1 MQPHTGILRCLR
13 QAPRSLADLQADVQV
28 SLPTLRKAVQDLAEA
43 HWIRIVGQGE
53 TNGGRPPKI
62 YGLDTTYYA
71 IVGVHLQLPGIHLIT
86 TDLSGTILHERRR
99 FDEPASQP
107 GGALAAIIDYVHEVR
122 AALPGRVVLGIG
134 IASPGFIDPP
144 SGDILMIGRVPG
156 WENFPIC
163 THLRAALDLP
173 IRIANDIDCMALAE
187 LRSGGLSGDQHLV
200 YLGFDEGV
208 KASLFLNGALY
219 RGALGNAG
227 LIAGSLLRIPGAD
240 AVADPD
246 ALLSIHRV
254 NALFDERV
262 ARQEPSER
270 AAYAAIR
277 AIDDPR
283 RRFEMILASADERH
297 PVCLEVI
304 RLMNR
309 VIAAAVANLIL
320 IVQPHVLVLGGA
332 LSAMPPALLADLNN
346 QIRTCLPAMI
356 SNNLTIRP
364 GISAANT
371 TAAHGAVHHFL
382 EHYLSDEPDVPL
394 NLN

>member
-86 TDLSGTILHERRR
+86 TDLSGAILHERRR
-99 FDEPASQP
+99 FDDMASQP
-107 GGALAAIIDYVHEVR
+107 GGVLAAIIDYVHEVR

-227 LIAGSLLRIPGAD
+227 LIAGALLRIPGAD

-262 ARQEPSER
+262 ARRDPTER

-283 RRFEMILASADERH
+283 RRFEMILASADEQH

-332 LSAMPPALLADLNN
+332 LSAMPPALLADLNS
-346 QIRTCLPAMI
+346 QIRACLPAMI